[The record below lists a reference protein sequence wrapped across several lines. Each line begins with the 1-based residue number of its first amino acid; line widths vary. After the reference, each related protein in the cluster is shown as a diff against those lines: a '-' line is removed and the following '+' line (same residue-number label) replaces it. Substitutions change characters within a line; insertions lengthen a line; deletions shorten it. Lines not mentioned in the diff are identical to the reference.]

1 MITAVGL
8 AECGFRFGTSK
19 PHQPFNVRKSIRS
32 GAHAVAR
39 STSRLFAVSLFL
51 VLCFA
56 GTVGAAEEADRS
68 ALEEYAIWA
77 NRSLKSLP
85 EGVQLLEPLARRL
98 VELTSVR
105 RREADADL
113 EPLQTDPEL
122 LPAARAHAL
131 DMLERGYFDHVTPAG
146 LDPSDRVALLH
157 RRLVGGVGENLA
169 EHRGLS
175 ADQLKAQVGHLAVK
189 IMDGLMQSP
198 AHRENILNP
207 EYTHLAI
214 AAVAQG
220 EGLVVVQLFE
230 ARRALLAERLPLHV
244 RQGEKLPLKFEQR
257 QDLAVPAEYAYA
269 RPGQSVQEL
278 VALDLSSDEVAV
290 EPGVYFLKFLFPT
303 EQTDRFDV
311 VAGPALF
318 VR

>member
-1 MITAVGL
+1 M
-8 AECGFRFGTSK
+8 
-19 PHQPFNVRKSIRS
+19 
-32 GAHAVAR
+32 AR
-39 STSRLFAVSLFL
+39 SASRLFAASLFL
-51 VLCFA
+51 ALCLA
-56 GTVGAAEEADRS
+56 GTVRAAEEADRS
-68 ALEEYAIWA
+68 ALEDYAIWA

-113 EPLQTDPEL
+113 EPLETDPEL

-131 DMLERGYFDHVTPAG
+131 DMLERGYFDHVTPGG
-146 LDPSDRVALLH
+146 LDPSARVALLH

-175 ADQLKAQVGHLAVK
+175 AEQLEAQVGPLAVK
-189 IMDGLMQSP
+189 IMDGLIQSP
-198 AHRENILNP
+198 GHRENILNP

-214 AAVAQG
+214 AAVAKG

-244 RQGEKLPLKFEQR
+244 RRGEKLPLKFEQG
-257 QDLAVPAEYAYA
+257 QGLAVPAEYAYA

-278 VALDLSSDEVAV
+278 VTLDLSSDEVAV

-311 VAGPALF
+311 VDGPAIF

>member
-1 MITAVGL
+1 M
-8 AECGFRFGTSK
+8 GFCAAGFDSVSVEAA
-19 PHQPFNVRKSIRS
+19 QPLKVRKSIRS
-32 GAHAVAR
+32 GADAVAR
-39 STSRLFAVSLFL
+39 SAPRLFAASLFL
-51 VLCFA
+51 ALFLA
-56 GTVGAAEEADRS
+56 GHLRAAEGDRP
-68 ALEEYAIWA
+68 ALEDYAIWA
-77 NRSLKSLP
+77 NRALNSLP

-105 RREADADL
+105 RREVDADL
-113 EPLQTDPEL
+113 EPLETDPEL

-131 DMLERGYFDHVTPAG
+131 DMLERGYFDHVTPDG
-146 LDPSDRVALLH
+146 LDPNDRVALLH
-157 RRLVGGVGENLA
+157 RRMVGGVGENLA

-175 ADQLKAQVGHLAVK
+175 AEQLEAQVGPLAVK
-189 IMDGLMQSP
+189 IIDGLMQSP

-214 AAVAQG
+214 AAVAKG

-244 RQGEKLPLKFEQR
+244 RQREKLPLKFEQG

-278 VALDLSSDEVAV
+278 LALELSSNEIAV
-290 EPGVYFLKFLFPT
+290 EPGVYSLKFLFPT
-303 EQTDRFDV
+303 EQIGRFDV
-311 VAGPALF
+311 VNGPAIF

>member
-1 MITAVGL
+1 
-8 AECGFRFGTSK
+8 
-19 PHQPFNVRKSIRS
+19 VRRS
-32 GAHAVAR
+32 A
-39 STSRLFAVSLFL
+39 SRLFTASLIL
-51 VLCFA
+51 ALCLA
-56 GTVGAAEEADRS
+56 GTVRAAEEADRS
-68 ALEEYAIWA
+68 ALEDYAIWA

-85 EGVQLLEPLARRL
+85 KGVQLLEPLARRL

-105 RREADADL
+105 RREANADL
-113 EPLQTDPEL
+113 EPLEIDPEL

-131 DMLERGYFDHVTPAG
+131 DMLEPGYFDHVTPGG

-175 ADQLKAQVGHLAVK
+175 AEQLEARVGPLAVK
-189 IMDGLMQSP
+189 MLDGLMQSP
-198 AHRENILNP
+198 AHRENILHS

-214 AAVAQG
+214 AAVAKG

-230 ARRALLAERLPLHV
+230 ARRALLTELLPLHV
-244 RQGEKLPLKFEQR
+244 RQREKLPLKFEQG
-257 QDLAVPAEYAYA
+257 QGLAVPTEYAFA
-269 RPGQSVQEL
+269 RLGQSVQEL
-278 VALDLSSDEVAV
+278 VALDLSSIEVAV
-290 EPGVYFLKFLFPT
+290 EPAVYFLKFLFPT

-311 VAGPALF
+311 VDGPGIF

>member
-1 MITAVGL
+1 ML
-8 AECGFRFGTSK
+8 FRLGTSK
-19 PHQPFNVRKSIRS
+19 PPQPFNVRKSIRS

-39 STSRLFAVSLFL
+39 SASRLFAASLFL
-51 VLCFA
+51 ALCLA
-56 GTVGAAEEADRS
+56 GTVRAAEEADRS
-68 ALEEYAIWA
+68 ALEDYAIWA
-77 NRSLKSLP
+77 DRSLKSLP

-113 EPLQTDPEL
+113 EPLETDPEL

-131 DMLERGYFDHVTPAG
+131 DMLERGYFDHVTPGG
-146 LDPSDRVALLH
+146 LDPNDRVALLH

-175 ADQLKAQVGHLAVK
+175 AEQLEAQVGPLAVE
-189 IMDGLMQSP
+189 IMDGLIQSP
-198 AHRENILNP
+198 GHRENILNS

-214 AAVAQG
+214 AAIAKG

-244 RQGEKLPLKFEQR
+244 RRGEKLTLKFEQG
-257 QDLAVPAEYAYA
+257 QGLAVPAEYAYA
-269 RPGQSVQEL
+269 RPGQAVQDL
-278 VALDLSSDEVAV
+278 VTLDLSSQEVAV
-290 EPGVYFLKFLFPT
+290 EPGVYFLEFLFPN
-303 EQTDRFDV
+303 EKTDRLE
-311 VAGPALF
+311 VADGPAIF

>member
-1 MITAVGL
+1 
-8 AECGFRFGTSK
+8 
-19 PHQPFNVRKSIRS
+19 
-32 GAHAVAR
+32 VAR
-39 STSRLFAVSLFL
+39 SASRLFVASLF
-51 VLCFA
+51 VLCLA
-56 GTVGAAEEADRS
+56 STVRAAEEADRS
-68 ALEEYAIWA
+68 ALEDYAIWA
-77 NRSLKSLP
+77 NRALKSLP

-105 RREADADL
+105 RREADGELAPL
-113 EPLQTDPEL
+113 ETDPEL

-131 DMLERGYFDHVTPAG
+131 DMLERGYFDHVTPGG

-175 ADQLKAQVGHLAVK
+175 AEQLEAQVGPLAVK

-198 AHRENILNP
+198 AHRENILNW

-214 AAVAQG
+214 AAVAKG

-244 RQGEKLPLKFEQR
+244 RQGEKLPLKFEQGQGPR
-257 QDLAVPAEYAYA
+257 STPT
-269 RPGQSVQEL
+269 RPGQSVQGL
-278 VALDLSSDEVAV
+278 VTLD
-290 EPGVYFLKFLFPT
+290 
-303 EQTDRFDV
+303 
-311 VAGPALF
+311 
-318 VR
+318 